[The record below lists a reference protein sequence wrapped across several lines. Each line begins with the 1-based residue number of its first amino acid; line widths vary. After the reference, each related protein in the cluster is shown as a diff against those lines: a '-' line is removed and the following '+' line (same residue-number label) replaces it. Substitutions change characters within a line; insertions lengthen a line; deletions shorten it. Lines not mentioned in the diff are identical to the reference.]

1 MEASIDNFLGGRIKI
16 YQPIRGY
23 RAGIDAV
30 LLASFINAYDNCKI
44 LDVGSGTGLITFCI
58 AYRYKKI
65 CITGIEKNKNYYNLS
80 LKSLKVN
87 KFKSKIRFVVFII
100 T

>member
-44 LDVGSGTGLITFCI
+44 LDVGSGTG
-58 AYRYKKI
+58 
-65 CITGIEKNKNYYNLS
+65 NL
-80 LKSLKVN
+80 KE
-87 KFKSKIRFVVFII
+87 
-100 T
+100 